1 MKTEATRKEFS
12 ACELWK
18 RSENSYAIRQ
28 RMELSKIKWEK
39 EESKITCMNYL
50 NFHQLEATI
59 GNIFKNRS
67 SYVLFYILL
76 FLLTIHR

>member
-18 RSENSYAIRQ
+18 RSENSYAIGQ

-39 EESKITCMNYL
+39 EESKNKKD
-50 NFHQLEATI
+50 A
-59 GNIFKNRS
+59 KNTL
-67 SYVLFYILL
+67 YKMKVGW
-76 FLLTIHR
+76 